1 MPRLTNRLSLLAATA
16 TLAAVLGGAAT
27 VGAQPLPAPMPGQLG
42 FDPAQLPETKGVV
55 ARYTL
60 TPRGEVD
67 GFLLRDG
74 TQVHVPPHLSTQLVF
89 AVHPGDSVTVRGLRA
104 LGAPLVAAV
113 SVVNDAGGP
122 AVVDAGGG
130 PRGAQRPMD
139 IQGQVQTTLRGP
151 RGEVNGA
158 VLEDGTILRLPPRE
172 AERFAELL
180 RPGQTVAVRGDGL
193 SGPLGSV
200 VEARQIG
207 ASPDRLAEVGGPP
220 PPPRDDHRPR
230 PPRG

>member
-1 MPRLTNRLSLLAATA
+1 MPRPSIRTAILAATA
-16 TLAAVLGGAAT
+16 ALALGGGALVAAQPMPLPGAAAT
-27 VGAQPLPAPMPGQLG
+27 
-42 FDPAQLPETKGVV
+42 FDPTQLPETRGTI

-89 AVHPGDSVTVRGLRA
+89 AVRPGDAVTVRGLKA
-104 LGAPLVAAV
+104 LGAPLVSAV
-113 SVVNDAGGP
+113 SVANDDGGV

-130 PRGAQRPMD
+130 PRGAQRPM
-139 IQGQVQTTLRGP
+139 QVAGKVQATLRGP

-172 AERFAELL
+172 AERFADLL
-180 RPGQTVAVRGDGL
+180 QPGQTVAARGDGL
-193 SGPLGSV
+193 SGPLGTV
-200 VEARQIG
+200 VAAHG
-207 ASPDRLAEVGGPP
+207 FGPSADRLADVGGLPR
-220 PPPRDDHRPR
+220 PPRDDRGPR

>member
-1 MPRLTNRLSLLAATA
+1 MPKLSTRTTFLAATA
-16 TLAAVLGGAAT
+16 ALTLGGAVLVA
-27 VGAQPLPAPMPGQLG
+27 AQPTPSPPGSAVG
-42 FDPAQLPETKGVV
+42 FDPAQLPETRGTI

-89 AVHPGDSVTVRGLRA
+89 TVRPGDAVTVRGLRT
-104 LGAPLVAAV
+104 LGAPMIAAV
-113 SVVNDAGGP
+113 SVANDAGSAP
-122 AVVDAGGG
+122 VVDAGGG
-130 PRGAQRPMD
+130 PRSVQRPMEAS
-139 IQGQVQTTLRGP
+139 GRVQATLRGP

-172 AERFAELL
+172 AARFANLL
-180 RPGQTVAVRGDGL
+180 QPAQMVAARGDGL
-193 SGPLGSV
+193 SGPLGTV
-200 VEARQIG
+200 LEARQFG
-207 ASPDRLAEVGGPP
+207 PSADRLAEFGGPP
-220 PPPRDDHRPR
+220 RPPHDDRGSR